1 MKLIQRNLIMR
12 HWMAFTAIP
21 LAECQGLRVNV
32 FHSMDFF
39 AYKGPL
45 LIVLQSTNPSTAGVW
60 DTTLLSMSEVTP
72 EDIENASQENLI
84 EEAHKRGYRVAFST
98 FIRNGSKEL
107 LCNEKAPK
115 VFKFKSHEKKSDEF
129 ISSDEENEVASSEEC
144 LQAWIDRALKYWLSL
159 ESKVKAIAFIAPS
172 DHIIQTIAWETG
184 DAFKVS
190 DVLEFAF
197 ELPRP
202 EKVRNWFMEGMQ
214 KGV

>member
-1 MKLIQRNLIMR
+1 M
-12 HWMAFTAIP
+12 F
-21 LAECQGLRVNV
+21 
-32 FHSMDFF
+32 
-39 AYKGPL
+39 
-45 LIVLQSTNPSTAGVW
+45 
-60 DTTLLSMSEVTP
+60 
-72 EDIENASQENLI
+72 
-84 EEAHKRGYRVAFST
+84 
-98 FIRNGSKEL
+98 NGSL
-107 LCNEKAPK
+107 AFRRLSNEKAPK

-202 EKVRNWFMEGMQ
+202 EKVRNWFMEKSIQFIHSQ
-214 KGV
+214 KPVGEVIELRMNAPKSVPSLSGGNAEGRLMHKNVIKDVLSYFDAKIDQTSE